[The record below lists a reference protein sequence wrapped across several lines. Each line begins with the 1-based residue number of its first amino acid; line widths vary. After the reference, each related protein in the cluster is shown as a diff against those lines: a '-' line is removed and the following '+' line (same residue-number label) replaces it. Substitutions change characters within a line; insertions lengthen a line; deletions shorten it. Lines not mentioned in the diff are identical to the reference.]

1 MRESDTETAGV
12 MEPRFEKALN
22 RLLFEESKTVTCTFL
37 SVELG
42 ISMEISKW

>member
-1 MRESDTETAGV
+1 MRESDTESAEI

-37 SVELG
+37 SAELG
-42 ISMEISKW
+42 VSMEIAKW